1 MRLLQLTSS
10 NPKFNSITFNK
21 ELSIIVGTQ
30 LSKERKKSINGIG
43 KSMSLNLI
51 HYMFGAEFK
60 SPSEKKLEQYLSKYG
75 QFELSLIDKDII
87 YTIRK
92 NFSSSEFYIN
102 DEKVIKTKYRDKLKE
117 LFLSTEL
124 DISFKQLFNCFAR
137 RYSSDKGM
145 IYYSNILSQQGRPL
159 EDYYQQF
166 TNLYLLNI
174 DMSLVKESFSIRD
187 KLDKLKNAEKT
198 VKEYEEALDKTNIN
212 DIRDERVNLETQLDS
227 FIIAENYDILKNQAD
242 ILTNQINEFRN
253 KVFYSTKK
261 LQTKKLNYD
270 KSEYVDIDIDKI
282 ESLFN
287 EANFFFKQ
295 NISKRLDEAQKFH
308 NNLLAN
314 RKKRLKD
321 EISILEIEIEEL
333 DKDMKE
339 LAFKRDTI
347 LKDLDNKGA
356 LEERDSLKDR
366 IKTLYEE
373 EKNLER
379 YEHILSDFREDK
391 VNLDV
396 EEALVRKKSLTYLN
410 SIHKNLLNTETLFRN
425 LVKEFYDNEGG
436 VFKLEQAPSAKYL
449 FNIISHI
456 PKEGSQGV
464 NEVKIFCYD
473 VLLYLLNPDLLGF
486 LAHDGCLFS
495 EMDRRQQSTILKV
508 VINLTKNY
516 NLQYFLNIG
525 DSTLNSILKEENDIL
540 NKTEK
545 DFIKEC
551 IVLELSDDDEKNW
564 LFGESFD

>member
-347 LKDLDNKGA
+347 LKDLNNKGA

>member
-10 NPKFNSITFNK
+10 NPKFNTITFNK
-21 ELSIIVGTQ
+21 DLSIVVGTQ
-30 LSKERKKSINGIG
+30 LSEERKKSINGIG

-51 HYMFGAEFK
+51 HYMFGADFK
-60 SPSEKKLEQYLSKYG
+60 STSEKKLENYLSQYG
-75 QFELSLIDKDII
+75 QFELTLIDKEIE

-92 NFSSSEFYIN
+92 NFAVNDFYIN
-102 DEKVIKTKYRDKLKE
+102 DEKIVKTKYREKLKE

-124 DISFKQLFNCFAR
+124 DVSFKQILNCFAR

-145 IYYSNILSQQGRPL
+145 VYYNNILTQQGRPL

-174 DMSLVKESFSIRD
+174 DMSLVKESFSIRG
-187 KLDKLKNAEKT
+187 KLDKLEKAKKT
-198 VKEYEEALDKTNIN
+198 VEEYEKALDKTNIN
-212 DIRDERVNLETQLDS
+212 DIKDKRINLEKQLDN
-227 FIIAENYDILKNQAD
+227 FIIAENYDALKNEAD
-242 ILTNQINEFRN
+242 ELTNQINEFRN

-261 LQTKKLNYD
+261 LKTKQFNYE
-270 KSEYVDIDIDKI
+270 KSEYIDIDIDKI
-282 ESLFN
+282 EALFN
-287 EANFFFKQ
+287 EANFFFEQ
-295 NISKRLDEAQKFH
+295 SVSRRLDEAQKFH
-308 NNLLAN
+308 NNLLEN
-314 RKKRLKD
+314 RRKRLKE
-321 EISILEIEIEEL
+321 EISILEVEVDEL

-339 LAFKRDTI
+339 LSSKRDLI
-347 LKDLDNKGA
+347 LKDLNNKGA

-373 EKNLER
+373 EQNLER
-379 YEHILSDFREDK
+379 YENILNDFQEDK

-396 EEALVRKKSLTYLN
+396 EQALVKKKSLTYLH
-410 SIHKNLLNTETLFRN
+410 SIHENLVHIETSFRN

-449 FNIISHI
+449 FNINSHI
-456 PKEGSQGV
+456 PREGSQGV

-508 VINLTKNY
+508 VIKLINDY

-525 DSTLNSILKEENDIL
+525 DSTLNAVLEDDNDIL
-540 NKTEK
+540 TQEEK
-545 DFIKEC
+545 EFIRSH
-551 IVLELSDDDEKNW
+551 IVLTLSDDNEKNW